1 MHYAHVDDEG
11 NKQLLTDHLNE
22 VAALTK
28 KHCEKI
34 GLGKLG
40 EMVGLL
46 HDLGKVN
53 PQFQRYLFSAV
64 GLIDKSDPLYLDP
77 ASSKGKIDHSTLGA
91 QVISQ
96 LETLNPM
103 VKDIA
108 EMIVLSHHGGLLD
121 YVTHDGETPV
131 DKRLMKETIELQD
144 EEYATYIAPCITPD
158 LEMKIMEEFG
168 EYAKKMMKYK
178 ESETRNF
185 LLGLTIKFL
194 FSGLVD
200 ADRLDTIRFSNYSN
214 GANLAPQSEF
224 CWKKAIRAL
233 DQYTSKFRVRNEVDR
248 IRNEISENCLKSAEN
263 KPGIYRLTVPT
274 GGGKTLSSL
283 RFALNHAEKY
293 GKDRVIYVIPFTS
306 IIDQNAE
313 TVRKVMELEGIED
326 HLVEHHSNLT
336 EEEDTRLNRVLAE
349 NWDSKLIYTTMV
361 QFLETIYGG
370 GTNKMRRLHNLANA
384 VIIFDEVQ
392 AMGVNQV
399 YLFNLAL
406 RFLTDICG
414 ATVLIC
420 TATQPVLDS
429 DLIWPYNL
437 QLSSNK
443 DISGDIPAMQ
453 EVFHRVDVIDW
464 TGKDWTVA
472 DTTDRIHEEYSSGQ
486 SVLAIVNTKKAA
498 MDIAA
503 DLHRRNLDFYH
514 LSTNM
519 CPAHRLEILAKMR
532 CELDRFNAGERGPV
546 ICISTQLIEA
556 GVDIDFKTV
565 IRHLGGMDSLV
576 QAAGRCNRNGRMAV
590 RGKLY
595 IVNPADEN
603 LSKLKDIRMAKES
616 TLEVFRNVTE
626 EEKTNNILNE
636 KIIEKYFQRHF
647 VKNKEEMIYP
657 VFVSEYGVADT
668 LVNILSN
675 NSNAENAYKRKR
687 TQGKKTLK
695 QGFKTAA
702 KHYKVI
708 DNSSRGVLVPYK
720 EGAELIN
727 SLNTTRNEHELPVLM
742 KKAQRYS
749 VNLYDYQIEKLFKEG
764 GIFEVRENSGILGL
778 TDQYYSDIFG
788 VDVGG
793 GNQDFLMQ

>member
-1 MHYAHVDDEG
+1 MNYAHVDEKG
-11 NKQLLTDHLNE
+11 NKQLLIDHLNE
-22 VAALTK
+22 VGSLAR

-34 GLGKLG
+34 GLGKIG
-40 EMVGLL
+40 ELVGLL

-53 PQFQRYLFSAV
+53 PQFQRYLLSAV
-64 GLIDKSDPLYLDP
+64 GVIDEKDPLYIDP
-77 ASSKGKIDHSTLGA
+77 VASKGKIDHATMGA

-96 LETLNPM
+96 LKIINPM
-103 VKDIA
+103 IKEIA
-108 EMIVLSHHGGLLD
+108 EMIIISHHGGLLD
-121 YVTHDGETPV
+121 YLTHDGETPV
-131 DKRLMKETIELQD
+131 DKRLSKEIMELGTEEYSTYIDPYISIEL
-144 EEYATYIAPCITPD
+144 EK
-158 LEMKIMEEFG
+158 KIMEEFY
-168 EYAKKMMKYK
+168 EYAKKMKEYK

-185 LLGLTIKFL
+185 HLGLTIKFL

-200 ADRLDTIRFSNYSN
+200 ADRLDTIRFSHGSN
-214 GANLAPQSEF
+214 SANVTPQSEF
-224 CWKKAIRAL
+224 SWNKAIRAL
-233 DQYTSKFRVRNEVDR
+233 EQYISKFSVRNEVDR

-283 RFALNHAEKY
+283 RFALNHAKKY
-293 GKDRVIYVIPFTS
+293 EKDRVIYVIPFTS

-313 TVRKVMELEGIED
+313 TVRTVLELEGIED
-326 HLVEHHSNLT
+326 HLIEHHSNLT

-349 NWDSKLIYTTMV
+349 NWDSKLVYTTMV

-370 GTNKMRRLHNLANA
+370 GTNKVRRLHNLANS

-392 AMGVNQV
+392 AVGVQQIF
-399 YLFNLAL
+399 LFNMAL

-429 DLIWPYNL
+429 TILKPYNL
-437 QLSSNK
+437 EISSNQ
-443 DISGDIPAMQ
+443 DISGVIPEMQ

-464 TGKDWTVA
+464 TGKDCKVL
-472 DTTDRIHEEYSSGQ
+472 DTAELIHEEHRSGQ

-503 DLHRRNLDFYH
+503 DLNRRKLDFYH

-519 CPAHRLEILAKMR
+519 CPAHRLEILTKMR
-532 CELDRFNAGERGPV
+532 YELDRFNDGERGPV
-546 ICISTQLIEA
+546 ICISTQLVEA
-556 GVDIDFKTV
+556 GVDIDFNTV
-565 IRHLGGMDSLV
+565 IRHLAGVDSLV
-576 QAAGRCNRNGRMAV
+576 QAAGRCNRNGKMTA

-595 IVNPADEN
+595 IVNPVDES

-616 TLEVFRNVTE
+616 TLEVLRGVSEDMKSN
-626 EEKTNNILNE
+626 KLLNE
-636 KIIEKYFQRHF
+636 EIIERYFQRHF
-647 VKNKEEMIYP
+647 LKNKDVMTYP
-657 VFVSEYGVADT
+657 VYVSEHGVADT
-668 LVNILSN
+668 LMNILSK
-675 NSNAENAYKRKR
+675 NSSAENAYKRRYSHGRKP
-687 TQGKKTLK
+687 LN

-708 DNSSRGVLVPYK
+708 ENNSRGVLVPYK
-720 EGAELIN
+720 EGKDLMAV
-727 SLNTTRNEHELPVLM
+727 LNTSRCEHDLAVLM

-749 VNLYDYQIEKLFKEG
+749 VNLYDYQIDKLYKEG

-778 TDQYYSDIFG
+778 VDRYYSDLFG
-788 VDVGG
+788 VDLEC
-793 GNQDFLMQ
+793 GNLELLLQ

>member
-131 DKRLMKETIELQD
+131 DKRLVKETIELQD
-144 EEYATYIAPCITPD
+144 EEYATYIAPSITPD

-168 EYAKKMMKYK
+168 EYAKKMMKFK
-178 ESETRNF
+178 ESKTRNF
-185 LLGLTIKFL
+185 HLGLTIKFL

-224 CWKKAIRAL
+224 SWKKAIRAL

-370 GTNKMRRLHNLANA
+370 GTNKMRRLHNLANS

-399 YLFNLAL
+399 YLFNMAL

-437 QLSSNK
+437 QLSSNQ

-464 TGKDWTVA
+464 TEKDWTVL
-472 DTTDRIHEEYSSGQ
+472 DTTDLIHEEYSSGQ

-565 IRHLGGMDSLV
+565 IRHLGGVDSLV

-647 VKNKEEMIYP
+647 VKNKEEMVYP

-778 TDQYYSDIFG
+778 THQYYSDIFG
-788 VDVGG
+788 VDLGG
-793 GNQDFLMQ
+793 ENLQLLMP